1 MSTEI
6 IISWLEL
13 GFSLTA
19 MERSQLNLRISDQL
33 GKLIDAKRIELSAQM
48 GTIPSRS
55 DILRFALELYLGQDL
70 ADSEVDRRISTVKNS
85 KTRVN

>member
-1 MSTEI
+1 
-6 IISWLEL
+6 
-13 GFSLTA
+13 

-55 DILRFALELYLGQDL
+55 DILRFALEMYLDIDL
-70 ADSEVDRRISTVKNS
+70 SDSEMDRRKSPS
-85 KTRVN
+85 KGSKA